1 MKAFTAKRQVDSEDE
16 LWIVEES
23 VLHGH
28 HTPVML
34 WGAPGIGK
42 SQIISQIATGHN
54 VNMIDIRLSQME
66 PSDLRGIPFKNGEQV
81 ET

>member
-1 MKAFTAKRQVDSEDE
+1 MRPEQVSVILNQEFK
-16 LWIVEES
+16 S
-23 VLHGH
+23 VLCGH

-42 SQIISQIATGHN
+42 SQIISQIASEHN

-66 PSDLRGIPFKNGEQV
+66 PRRHIITQTPV
-81 ET
+81 